1 MAASPVIPAPPVDD
15 IYRAWREAGVNPDLA
30 HAAVEQ
36 VRDQAGRNVVV
47 VMGSRFDELGAKI
60 DAQGARLEAKIDAQ
74 GAHLEAKIDAQ
85 GARLEAKIDAQ
96 SARLDDKID
105 AQSAR
110 LDGKIDAQG
119 AHLEA
124 KIDAQGARLEAKID
138 AQSARIEV
146 LQRVIR
152 PLIGILATAV
162 FGLLYEAVSQ

>member
-47 VMGSRFDELGAKI
+47 VMGSRFDELSAKIDAQAARLDGKI

-74 GAHLEAKIDAQ
+74 GAHLEA
-85 GARLEAKIDAQ
+85 
-96 SARLDDKID
+96 
-105 AQSAR
+105 
-110 LDGKIDAQG
+110 KIDAQG

-146 LQRVIR
+146 LQRVIW

>member
-15 IYRAWREAGVNPDLA
+15 IYRAWREAGVDPDLA

-36 VRDQAGRNVVV
+36 VRDQAGRNVIV
-47 VMGSRFDELGAKI
+47 VMGSRFDELSAKI

-96 SARLDDKID
+96 SAR
-105 AQSAR
+105 
-110 LDGKIDAQG
+110 
-119 AHLEA
+119 
-124 KIDAQGARLEAKID
+124 
-138 AQSARIEV
+138 IEV
-146 LQRVIR
+146 LQRVIW

>member
-15 IYRAWREAGVNPDLA
+15 IYRAWREAGVDPDLA

-36 VRDQAGRNVVV
+36 VRDQAGRNVIV
-47 VMGSRFDELGAKI
+47 VMGSRFDELSAKI

-74 GAHLEAKIDAQ
+74 GA
-85 GARLEAKIDAQ
+85 
-96 SARLDDKID
+96 
-105 AQSAR
+105 R
-110 LDGKIDAQG
+110 LDG
-119 AHLEA
+119 

-146 LQRVIR
+146 LQRVIW

>member
-96 SARLDDKID
+96 SAR
-105 AQSAR
+105 
-110 LDGKIDAQG
+110 
-119 AHLEA
+119 
-124 KIDAQGARLEAKID
+124 
-138 AQSARIEV
+138 IEV
-146 LQRVIR
+146 LQRVIW

>member
-36 VRDQAGRNVVV
+36 VRDQAGRNVIV
-47 VMGSRFDELGAKI
+47 VMGSRFDEL
-60 DAQGARLEAKIDAQ
+60 
-74 GAHLEAKIDAQ
+74 
-85 GARLEAKIDAQ
+85 
-96 SARLDDKID
+96 SAKID

-138 AQSARIEV
+138 AQGARLEV